1 MILSMKTKK
10 YWKSTMMSRMELKTK
25 IKWLNEAK
33 ENGYEKYYMKIKFD
47 SDDGLSLNK
56 PLKFFFRWRSVWVT
70 YIKKARIR

>member
-1 MILSMKTKK
+1 
-10 YWKSTMMSRMELKTK
+10 MMFRMELKTK

-47 SDDGLSLNK
+47 SDDGLPLNK
-56 PLKFFFRWRSVWVT
+56 PLKFFFRWRFVWVT